1 MNTVDPAITT
11 NGSSTL
17 IQTGDVL
24 NVKVTPTHYATVT
37 VVMGE
42 SSQTMNITS
51 PVMMDDYINVLP
63 GDAEVYVTF
72 SDQPIEDSLL
82 ILKT

>member
-1 MNTVDPAITT
+1 MAEGVLAV
-11 NGSSTL
+11 

-42 SSQTMNITS
+42 SSQTMNITN

-63 GDAEVYVTF
+63 GDAEFTF
-72 SDQPIEDSLL
+72 TVGVPPGCRTFNVLL
-82 ILKT
+82 STHSI